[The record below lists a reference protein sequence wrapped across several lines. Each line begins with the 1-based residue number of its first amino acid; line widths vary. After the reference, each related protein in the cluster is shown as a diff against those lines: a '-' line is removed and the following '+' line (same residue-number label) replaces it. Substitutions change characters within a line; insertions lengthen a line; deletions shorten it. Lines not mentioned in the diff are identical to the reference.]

1 MAGERARRWA
11 STRQIQARARPTLL
25 VFRALVDA
33 KPTTPTQ
40 ALTNRRKASS
50 ALLESCVGARRGRL
64 SSAAKPEGADADDE
78 IADEIQSNC
87 KRVYFHNGRNGPTK
101 QRPEYSCRR
110 RDSLFTLRKVHQ
122 VPASHLNSSTNT
134 TVYTPRSIPF
144 VAFGFLPV
152 TTTRQ
157 HSSFTSYCERWEKSA
172 EPTCTRFRFGA
183 SSSAL
188 ASP

>member
-50 ALLESCVGARRGRL
+50 ALLESCVGARRPLSRRL
-64 SSAAKPEGADADDE
+64 QSLRADADDE

-134 TVYTPRSIPF
+134 TVYCTRRGQF